1 MSNDWFFYEG
11 FLVENPYIQLDVLMT
26 IFDEQSEE
34 EKQSDNTIRRRGR
47 GFFAEHIGRLNPL
60 ARKVRDSR
68 LNSTPLELGFK
79 ERENLKLLGRYF
91 DRYFQTVELKKL
103 PIWRM
108 LISDLLAY
116 SDRCWKFEEAVLVAL
131 SWRPD
136 LRIELNDLS
145 RSLRRGRPL
154 SEAEKIYEKL
164 VGFAA
169 IEEDGEE
176 F

>member
-1 MSNDWFFYEG
+1 MSDDWFFYEG
-11 FLVENPYIQLDVLMT
+11 FLVENPYVQLDVLMT

-34 EKQSDNTIRRRGR
+34 EKQSDSIIRRRGR

-68 LNSTPLELGFK
+68 LNSASLELDFK

-91 DRYFQTVELKKL
+91 DRYFRTVELKKL

-108 LISDLLAY
+108 LISDLTAY
-116 SDRCWKFEEAVLVAL
+116 SDRCWKFEEAVLAAL

-164 VGFAA
+164 VGFTA

>member
-1 MSNDWFFYEG
+1 MNVDWFYFEG
-11 FLVENPYIQLDVLMT
+11 FLIDHRYIQLDVLMT
-26 IFDEQSEE
+26 VFDEQTQE
-34 EKQSDNTIRRRGR
+34 EKEQDRRVQHFKR
-47 GFFAEHIGRLNPL
+47 GFFTEHVRRLNPL
-60 ARKVRDSR
+60 ARKVRQSR
-68 LNSTPLELGFK
+68 LKSEPLELTTAEK
-79 ERENLKLLGRYF
+79 ENLKLLGRYF

-103 PIWRM
+103 PVWRM
-108 LISDLLAY
+108 LISDLVDY
-116 SDRCWKFEEAVLVAL
+116 SDRCRKFEEAILVAL

-136 LRIELNDLS
+136 LLIELNDLS

>member
-1 MSNDWFFYEG
+1 MDVDWFYFEG
-11 FLVENPYIQLDVLMT
+11 FLIDHCYIQLDVLMT
-26 IFDEQSEE
+26 VFDEQTQE
-34 EKQSDNTIRRRGR
+34 EKEQDRRVQRFKR
-47 GFFAEHIGRLNPL
+47 GFLTEHIRRLNPL
-60 ARKVRDSR
+60 ARKVRQSR
-68 LNSTPLELGFK
+68 LKSEPLELTTAEK
-79 ERENLKLLGRYF
+79 ENLKLLGRYF

-103 PIWRM
+103 PVWRM
-108 LISDLLAY
+108 LISDLVDY
-116 SDRCWKFEEAVLVAL
+116 SDRCRKFEEAILVAL

-136 LRIELNDLS
+136 LLIELNDLS